1 MALGSITLSPFEL
14 AKYYTSFANSGTQV
28 EPQLIRHIDKGSK
41 IVYEKKD
48 KTTPITTP
56 AQAYLMTAILKDVV
70 ERGTGKSAKVQGI
83 ELAGKTGTTNKN
95 MDGWFAG
102 YSPTIETIVW
112 FGNDD
117 NSPMDRVET
126 GGRIA
131 GPAFAMYYENIL
143 KIYPQI
149 QRKFERPEGIIE
161 VNINGEKEYF
171 SDVSKPPRADSEA
184 KTEEMLLF

>member
-1 MALGSITLSPFEL
+1 MCP
-14 AKYYTSFANSGTQV
+14 
-28 EPQLIRHIDKGSK
+28 DKGSK